1 MNASALAT
9 LAASPFDLAD
19 QDSFERWSEHKLA
32 DAARSAEAL
41 LVEVRDPRQLSAAE
55 HAAIAERLRRFN
67 LAFYACPDTRD
78 DPELPR
84 QLARAFGLRRLDANW
99 LADEDGISHLQV
111 TPGVAAG
118 ADYIPYTTH
127 ALGWHTDGYYNPSGR
142 QIRAMVLHCVRD
154 AAEGGTNRLIDHELI
169 YALLRREDPTLIEAL
184 MAPDAMTIPERVA
197 DDGSRRAAQPGPVF
211 SVDAASGKLH
221 MRYTARTRSIVW
233 RNDPVTLAAA
243 ERLRELMESPSTPVI
258 HARLSPGWG
267 LICANVLHD
276 RTAFRD
282 DPQRPRLLFRA
293 RYLDSVQG

>member
-1 MNASALAT
+1 MSLAT
-9 LAASPFDLAD
+9 LASPFDLGDTDA
-19 QDSFERWSEHKLA
+19 FERWSERKLA
-32 DAARSAEAL
+32 EAPRSVEAL
-41 LVEVRDPRQLSAAE
+41 LVEVRNPRQLSVAE
-55 HAAIAERLRRFN
+55 HAALADRLRRFN
-67 LAFYACPDTRD
+67 LAFYASPDTRD

-118 ADYIPYTTH
+118 ADYIPYTSH

-169 YALLRREDPTLIEAL
+169 YALLRREDPALVEAL
-184 MAPDAMTIPERVA
+184 MAEDAMTIPERIA

-211 SVDAASGKLH
+211 SVDPDSGRLH

-233 RNDPVTLAAA
+233 RDDPVTLAAVA
-243 ERLRELMESPSTPVI
+243 RLRDLMEAHSTPMI
-258 HARLSPGWG
+258 QARLSPGWG

-293 RYLDSVQG
+293 RYLDPVQAIT